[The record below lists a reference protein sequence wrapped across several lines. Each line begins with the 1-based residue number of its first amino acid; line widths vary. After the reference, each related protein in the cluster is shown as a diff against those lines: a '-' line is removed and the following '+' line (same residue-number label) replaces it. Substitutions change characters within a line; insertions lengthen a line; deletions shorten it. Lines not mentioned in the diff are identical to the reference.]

1 MQVTNNESPSLRDI
15 MNKSVAVAEREAI
28 VQILL
33 RAGGNKAQAAR
44 LLQIDY
50 KTMQSK
56 VKKYRITLNK
66 KQSYEN
72 QTQHE

>member
-28 VQILL
+28 VQALL

-44 LLQIDY
+44 LLHIDY